1 MDELDIEI
9 PKKRRLPG
17 SVKKLSLGTLGV
29 LVLLAAL
36 YYPVGM
42 ILSHKI
48 DDNPDFGLEAGAD
61 GALVVP
67 QAGGSE
73 AVRLT
78 VELLRREVDINPWTP
93 NDPFFFPTAA
103 LDNMPNFQQGIV
115 YALSRFAIEMA
126 DQIGRSRG
134 SSQVDPNLDKASGLL
149 KYAGDVW
156 VWDPSVSLA
165 PTATSEAQYRAGR
178 RELEAYNERLA
189 RGEAAFERRADNLL
203 ATLERFSSDI
213 GSTSAVIDEQL
224 RTHAGDFLDFRA
236 DDVFYQTK
244 GRLYGYYILLRGL
257 RTDFANVIAERQLEV
272 AWDNMLDSL
281 RAAIELEPLVVVNA
295 APDSLFRPSHLTAQ
309 GFYLL
314 RARTQ
319 IKEIT
324 NILLK

>member
-9 PKKRRLPG
+9 PKRRRLPG
-17 SVKKLSLGTLGV
+17 SVKKVSLGGLV
-29 LVLLAAL
+29 ILVLLAAL
-36 YYPVGM
+36 YYPIGM
-42 ILSHKI
+42 MLSHSI
-48 DDNPDFGLEAGAD
+48 NDDPDFGLVAGPD
-61 GALVVP
+61 GALAPP
-67 QAGGSE
+67 QTAGSE

-78 VELLRREVDINPWTP
+78 IEMLRREVDINPWTP

-103 LDNMPNFQQGIV
+103 LDNMPNYQQGIL
-115 YALSRFAIEMA
+115 YAISRFAIEMA

-156 VWDPSVSLA
+156 VWDPAVSLA

-178 RELEAYNERLA
+178 RELEAYNDRLA
-189 RGEAAFERRADNLL
+189 RGEAAFERRSDNLL
-203 ATLERFSSDI
+203 ATLERFTSDL
-213 GSTSAVIDEQL
+213 GSTSAVIDEQI
-224 RTHAGDFLDFRA
+224 RNHAGDVFDFRA

-244 GRLYGYYILLRGL
+244 GRLYGYYLLLRGL
-257 RTDFANVIAERQLEV
+257 KHDYASVITERQIDA
-272 AWDNMLDSL
+272 AWDNMLASL
-281 RAAIELEPLVVVNA
+281 AAAVALEPLVITNGG
-295 APDSLFRPSHLTAQ
+295 PDSMIRPSHLTSQ

-319 IKEIT
+319 MKEIG

>member
-1 MDELDIEI
+1 MDELDVEI
-9 PKKRRLPG
+9 PKRRRLPG
-17 SVKKLSLGTLGV
+17 SVKKISLSGIAII
-29 LVLLAAL
+29 VLLAVL
-36 YYPVGM
+36 YYPIGM
-42 ILSHKI
+42 ALTHRI
-48 DDNPDFGLEAGAD
+48 DDNPDFGLTAGPD
-61 GALVVP
+61 GTLAVP
-67 QAGGSE
+67 DHGGSE
-73 AVRLT
+73 AVRMT

-103 LDNMPNFQQGIV
+103 LDNMPNYQQGIV

-156 VWDPSVSLA
+156 VWDPSVSIA

-178 RELEAYNERLA
+178 RELEAYNDRLA
-189 RGEAAFERRADNLL
+189 RGEAVFESRTDNLL
-203 ATLERFSSDI
+203 ATLERFTADI
-213 GSTSAVIDEQL
+213 GSTSAVIDEQVAN
-224 RTHAGDFLDFRA
+224 HGGDFLDFRA

-244 GRLYGYYILLRGL
+244 GRLYGYYILLRSL
-257 RTDFANVIAERQLEV
+257 KHDYANIITERQLDA
-272 AWDNMLDSL
+272 AWDNMLTSL
-281 RAAIELEPLVVVNA
+281 RAAVMLDPLVITNG
-295 APDSLFRPSHLTAQ
+295 APDSMIRPSHLVSQ

-319 IKEIT
+319 MKEIS

>member
-17 SVKKLSLGTLGV
+17 SVKKLSLGTLAGV
-29 LVLLAAL
+29 VVLAAL
-36 YYPVGM
+36 YYPIGM
-42 ILSHKI
+42 ILTHTI
-48 DDNPDFGLEAGAD
+48 DDNPDFGLVAGAD
-61 GALVVP
+61 GALAAP
-67 QAGGSE
+67 QTGGSE
-73 AVRLT
+73 SVRLA
-78 VELLRREVDINPWTP
+78 VELLRREVDTHSWTP

-115 YALSRFAIEMA
+115 YALSRFSIEMA

-156 VWDPSVSLA
+156 VWDPAVSLA

-178 RELEAYNERLA
+178 RELEAYNERLS

-203 ATLERFSSDI
+203 ATLERFSADI

-224 RTHAGDFLDFRA
+224 RAHGGDIFDFRA

-257 RTDFANVIAERQLEV
+257 KSDFGSIITERQLDV
-272 AWDNMLDSL
+272 AWDNMLASL
-281 RAAIELEPLVVVNA
+281 RAAISLEPLVVVNG

>member
-17 SVKKLSLGTLGV
+17 SVKKLSLGTLAGV
-29 LVLLAAL
+29 VVLAAL

-42 ILSHKI
+42 ILTHNI
-48 DDNPDFGLEAGAD
+48 DDNPDFGLVAGAD
-61 GALVVP
+61 GALAAP
-67 QAGGSE
+67 QTGGSE
-73 AVRLT
+73 SVRLA
-78 VELLRREVDINPWTP
+78 VELLRREVDTHSWTP

-156 VWDPSVSLA
+156 VWDPAVSLA

-178 RELEAYNERLA
+178 RELEAYNERLS

-203 ATLERFSSDI
+203 ATLERFSADI

-224 RTHAGDFLDFRA
+224 RAHGGDIFDFRA

-257 RTDFANVIAERQLEV
+257 KSDFGSIITERQLDV
-272 AWDNMLDSL
+272 AWDNMLASL
-281 RAAIELEPLVVVNA
+281 RAAISLEPLVVVNG

>member
-17 SVKKLSLGTLGV
+17 SVKKLSLGTLATV
-29 LVLLAAL
+29 VVLAAL

-42 ILSHKI
+42 ILTHNI
-48 DDNPDFGLEAGAD
+48 DDNPDFGLVAGTD
-61 GALVVP
+61 GALAAP
-67 QAGGSE
+67 QTGGSE
-73 AVRLT
+73 SVRLA
-78 VELLRREVDINPWTP
+78 VELLRREVDTHSWTP

-156 VWDPSVSLA
+156 VWDPAVSLA

-178 RELEAYNERLA
+178 RELETYNERLS

-203 ATLERFSSDI
+203 ATLERFSADI

-224 RTHAGDFLDFRA
+224 RAHGGDFLDFRA

-257 RTDFANVIAERQLEV
+257 KTDFGAIITERQLDV
-272 AWDNMLDSL
+272 AWDNMLASL
-281 RAAIELEPLVVVNA
+281 RAAISLEPLVVVNG

>member
-17 SVKKLSLGTLGV
+17 SVKKLSLGTLAIV
-29 LVLLAAL
+29 VLLCAL

-42 ILSHKI
+42 ILTHNI
-48 DDNPDFGLEAGAD
+48 DDNPDFGLVAGTD
-61 GALVVP
+61 GALVAP
-67 QAGGSE
+67 DSGGSE

-78 VELLRREVDINPWTP
+78 IELLRREVDIHSWTP

-115 YALSRFAIEMA
+115 YALSRFSIEMA

-156 VWDPSVSLA
+156 VWDPAVSLA

-178 RELEAYNERLA
+178 RELEAYNERLS

-224 RTHAGDFLDFRA
+224 RTHSGDFLDFRA

-257 RTDFANVIAERQLEV
+257 KTDFGTIITERQLDV
-272 AWDNMLDSL
+272 AWDNMLASL
-281 RAAIELEPLVVVNA
+281 RAAIALEPLVVVNG

>member
-1 MDELDIEI
+1 MDELDVEI
-9 PKKRRLPG
+9 PKRRRLPG
-17 SVKKLSLGTLGV
+17 SVKKISLSGIAII
-29 LVLLAAL
+29 VLLAAL
-36 YYPVGM
+36 YYPIGM
-42 ILSHKI
+42 ALTHRI
-48 DDNPDFGLEAGAD
+48 DDNPDFGLTAGPD
-61 GALVVP
+61 GTLAVP
-67 QAGGSE
+67 DHRGSE
-73 AVRLT
+73 AVRMT

-103 LDNMPNFQQGIV
+103 LDNMPNYQQGIV

-156 VWDPSVSLA
+156 VWDPSVSIA

-178 RELEAYNERLA
+178 RELEAYNDRLA
-189 RGEAAFERRADNLL
+189 RGEAVFESRTDNLL
-203 ATLERFSSDI
+203 ATLERFTADI
-213 GSTSAVIDEQL
+213 GSTSAVIDEQVAN
-224 RTHAGDFLDFRA
+224 HGGDFLDFRA

-244 GRLYGYYILLRGL
+244 GRLYGYYILLRSL
-257 RTDFANVIAERQLEV
+257 KDDYANIITERQLDA
-272 AWDNMLDSL
+272 AWDNMLTSL
-281 RAAIELEPLVVVNA
+281 RAAVMLDPLVITNG
-295 APDSLFRPSHLTAQ
+295 APDSMIRPSHLVSQ

-319 IKEIT
+319 MKEIS